1 MEPSLHPDTGLGG
14 NFQLPQLA
22 LAQHPASPLWAKF
35 SKTGI
40 ICDNPSMEVSVEQAG
55 SEAVVRLSGKLV
67 AGSTDAVYEEV
78 RRLIPVSKKIVLD
91 LTDLS
96 YMDSMG
102 LGTLIRLYVS
112 ATSSGCDLELVN
124 LSKRIRELLGLTN
137 LLSVFTICGEHTIR
151 MP

>member
-1 MEPSLHPDTGLGG
+1 
-14 NFQLPQLA
+14 
-22 LAQHPASPLWAKF
+22 
-35 SKTGI
+35 
-40 ICDNPSMEVSVEQAG
+40 MEVSVQHVSG
-55 SEAVVRLSGKLV
+55 EAVVRLSGKLV
-67 AGSTDAVYEEV
+67 AGDTDGLYQEV

-91 LTDLS
+91 LTGLT

-102 LGTLIRLYVS
+102 LGTVIRLYVS
-112 ATSSGCDLELVN
+112 AKSAGCDLELIN